1 MNTITLDIPDFS
13 DIEELNLFFS
23 AVISDTFQKEV
34 EGNCEA
40 FILEEIEEKKVF
52 LHEALASKGEKR
64 FFLLAKKDQKIVGT
78 IAYGPCGELIIEGS
92 KGAYQGVGEIGT
104 VFVLPEFQNQGIG
117 GTMLSAM
124 LLELSN
130 RSIQEFCLDSGYPRA
145 QKIWQHKFGTP
156 TIVMKDHW
164 GEGNDHM
171 IWYIKL

>member
-1 MNTITLDIPDFS
+1 MNTMTFTKPDFS

-23 AVISDTFQKEV
+23 TVIRDTFQKEV
-34 EGNCEA
+34 EGNCES
-40 FILEEIEEKKVF
+40 FIMEEIEEKNLF
-52 LHEALASKGEKR
+52 LQEALASKGEKR

-78 IAYGPCGELIIEGS
+78 IAYGPCGELISEGS

-104 VFVLPEFQNQGIG
+104 VFVLPEYQNQGIG
-117 GTMLSAM
+117 RTMLSSI
-124 LLELSN
+124 LLELG
-130 RSIQEFCLDSGYPRA
+130 RRGIQEFCLDSGYPRA

-156 TIVMKDHW
+156 TIIMKDHW